1 MVTKEQVFGK
11 LIDAFITLSVP
22 ATTFAFLA
30 EYNIAHAIVGAG
42 GQAIAI
48 GSRKVSEFRKKGKS
62 KEEPVWYWVASITL
76 GAILAYISTPFI
88 SSRFN
93 LPELLVGLGMGSIA
107 QFTWDIILAFKDSVI
122 KTIGNGENNE

>member
-1 MVTKEQVFGK
+1 
-11 LIDAFITLSVP
+11 
-22 ATTFAFLA
+22 
-30 EYNIAHAIVGAG
+30 
-42 GQAIAI
+42 
-48 GSRKVSEFRKKGKS
+48 
-62 KEEPVWYWVASITL
+62 L